1 MIKGATFW
9 THTLFNVFV
18 FEFTKK
24 SVNLLWIKEWNL
36 YTYYVVYWK
45 VNPEEFNII
54 FPTLQQ
60 WKENYNE

>member
-1 MIKGATFW
+1 M
-9 THTLFNVFV
+9 
-18 FEFTKK
+18 K
-24 SVNLLWIKEWNL
+24 SIYLLCCIL
-36 YTYYVVYWK
+36 K